1 MAGWVSRL
9 LCCVVVLTDHHV
21 AVRPAGRD
29 RGERSTPRRGPRPFP
44 PTAPGKTCTGA
55 CTLFHFASRQSS
67 VSLPCS
73 LSLSLALTLALHL
86 HHSYS
91 FFFHPMW
98 LILPLLMSLPVL
110 LFCFAHVPSSPLPF
124 SFSLFFPL
132 LLVSLSLT
140 LAVSFFSLSL
150 SLLSPRV
157 SLSRSWFLLYPM
169 FMFLYSPLNHL

>member
-29 RGERSTPRRGPRPFP
+29 RGERSTPGRGPRPFP
-44 PTAPGKTCTGA
+44 PTAPGKTCAGA

-110 LFCFAHVPSSPLPF
+110 LFCLCPILSPPFFFLSLLPTPIG
-124 SFSLFFPL
+124 L
-132 LLVSLSLT
+132 SLSLT